1 MIKSRQRKI
10 TLILLAC
17 YWPALFILAHIPIPQ
32 LVRKAGVS
40 DKSLHFLA
48 YLILTFLLWFTIKP
62 DEKVNWRR
70 AAVWCVFLIAAGYGA
85 IDEVIQSMVGRTC
98 DAMDIMANL
107 AGSLTGLFLF
117 SLFSF
122 RPSALFVSGI
132 TIFGITNIAKSNLT
146 ELFPVTNIFFHLFAY
161 AIFTALWIQNM
172 LLIMPKKAPD
182 IKWLTY
188 ALTVPIGLLLIVKIT
203 TAILGRNFTIP
214 DIIASATG
222 ILTVVVTLY
231 LWALFRKVSDST
243 DNPQGTVD
251 IT

>member
-1 MIKSRQRKI
+1 MIKSLRQKI

-17 YWPALFILAHIPIPQ
+17 YWPTLFILAHIPIPQ
-32 LVRKAGVS
+32 LVRKAGIS

-70 AAVWCVFLIAAGYGA
+70 PVVWCVILVAAGYGA
-85 IDEVIQSMVGRTC
+85 IDEVIQSLVGRTC
-98 DAMDIMANL
+98 DAMDIIANL
-107 AGSLTGLFLF
+107 AGILTGLFLF

-132 TIFGITNIAKSNLT
+132 TIFGITNIAKANLS
-146 ELFPVTNIFFHLFAY
+146 ELFPVTNVFFHLFAY

-172 LLIMPKKAPD
+172 LIIIPKKAPD

-188 ALTVPIGLLLIVKIT
+188 ALTVPIGLLLIVKTT
-203 TAILGRNFTIP
+203 TAILGRSYTIS
-214 DIIASATG
+214 DIIASVTG

-231 LWALFRKVSDST
+231 FWALFHKISYST
-243 DNPQGTVD
+243 DNPQGTMN